1 VAAQVSSGYVPIDP
15 IRRKLTDLG
24 AFDVS
29 SMVKLLISGAIVV
42 LVYCA
47 SFSRADAAVFRDR
60 AAFNAASQNLKTLD
74 FESGANVPD
83 GLGFLEIDGV
93 YFINANG
100 VPTIVPGQNGN
111 KLLRAPTVLEFV
123 RLTVFLPPGTTAVGC
138 DQFNTPMIVSIS
150 TGESVTMNSSDPST
164 FVGFVSDQPIQSLII
179 TLDFP
184 EPTPD
189 ALIDNLSF
197 GQRRAGNE
205 PPVPQLLVTNSPG
218 RAVALESMTATSEP
232 FRVHASHVL
241 STDGR
246 TRITLFVVGVFLEP
260 ADLPFVT
267 VQAEDTQQRVFA
279 LPVEATARVKNVS
292 WMSQVTVRLPDALI
306 GAGELNISINVRGK
320 VSNKALLRIE

>member
-1 VAAQVSSGYVPIDP
+1 
-15 IRRKLTDLG
+15 
-24 AFDVS
+24 
-29 SMVKLLISGAIVV
+29 MVKLLISGAIVV
-42 LVYCA
+42 LVCCA

-93 YFINANG
+93 FFNNVG
-100 VPTIVPGQNGN
+100 STPSIVTGQNGN
-111 KLLRAPTVLEFV
+111 KLLLAPTLIEFN
-123 RLTVFLPPGTTAVGC
+123 RLTIFLPPGTTAVGC
-138 DQFNTPMIVSIS
+138 DQFSTPMIVSIS
-150 TGESVTMNSSDPST
+150 TGESVTMNQSDNST
-164 FVGFVSDQPIQSLII
+164 FVGFVSDQPIQTLII

-184 EPTPD
+184 EPTPSVF
-189 ALIDNLSF
+189 LDNLSF

-218 RAVALESMTATSEP
+218 RVVALESMTTTSEP
-232 FRVHASHVL
+232 FRVQASHVL

-246 TRITLFVVGVFLEP
+246 TRITLFVVGVLLEP
-260 ADLPFVT
+260 ADLAFVM
-267 VQAEDTQQRVFA
+267 VQAEDTQQRLVD

-306 GAGELNISINVRGK
+306 GVGELNISINVGGK